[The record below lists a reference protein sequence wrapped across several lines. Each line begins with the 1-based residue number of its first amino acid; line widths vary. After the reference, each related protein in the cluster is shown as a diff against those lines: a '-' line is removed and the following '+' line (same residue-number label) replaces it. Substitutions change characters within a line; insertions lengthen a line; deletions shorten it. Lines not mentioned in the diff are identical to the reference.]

1 LLVLTSTRNPLILQL
16 RQLGQSV
23 KARREQNLFLVE
35 GTHALTEAIATQYPL
50 EIVCCTETWA
60 ESHAPKFAQ
69 CQAIA
74 LRVELVSQQVL
85 EAIATTVNPDGVV
98 AAVPLPKNAPIQIET
113 LGLVLESIQDPGNM
127 GTIIRTSAAVGI
139 DGLLLSKDCV
149 DVTNPKIIRATAGQ
163 WFRCPRQMVEDL
175 SNEVKAWQKATG
187 GIAIATQADAKITY
201 WDFDF
206 RQSCL
211 ILLGNEGNGLS
222 KSLIEIADVAVRIPL
237 SNGVESLNVAIA
249 ASLMLYEAKRQR
261 EHGSKH

>member
-1 LLVLTSTRNPLILQL
+1 MRNPLISQL

-35 GTHALTEAIATQYPL
+35 GTHALIEAIATQYPL

-60 ESHAPKFAQ
+60 QSHAPIFAQ

-74 LRVELVSQQVL
+74 RRVELVSEQVL
-85 EAIATTVNPDGVV
+85 GAIATTVNPDGVV
-98 AAVPLPKNAPIQIET
+98 TAVPLPGNTPIQIET
-113 LGLVLESIQDPGNM
+113 LGLALESIQDPGNM
-127 GTIIRTSAAVGI
+127 GTIIRTSAAVGV

-149 DVTNPKIIRATAGQ
+149 DTTNPKIIRATAGQ
-163 WFRCPRQMVEDL
+163 WFRCPRQTVEDL
-175 SNEVKAWQKATG
+175 SAEIKAWQKATG
-187 GIAIATQADAKITY
+187 GMAIATQADAKITY

-206 RQSCL
+206 RQPSL

-222 KSLIEIADVAVRIPL
+222 QRLVEVADVAVRIPL

-261 EHGSKH
+261 EYDSKH

>member
-1 LLVLTSTRNPLILQL
+1 VSAIASIRNPLILKL

-50 EIVCCTETWA
+50 EIVCCTEIWA
-60 ESHAPKFAQ
+60 ESHAKIYTQ

-74 LRVELVSQQVL
+74 RRVELVSEQVL
-85 EAIATTVNPDGVV
+85 GSIATTVNPDGVI
-98 AAVPLPKNAPIQIET
+98 AAVPMPENAPISIET
-113 LGLVLESIQDPGNM
+113 LGLALESIQDPGNM
-127 GTIIRTSAAVGI
+127 GTIIRTGAAVGI

-149 DVTNPKIIRATAGQ
+149 DPTNPKIIRATAGQ
-163 WFRCPRQMVEDL
+163 WFRCPKQSVADL
-175 SNEVKAWQKATG
+175 STEVKAWQKATG
-187 GIAIATQADAKITY
+187 GVAIATLADAKLTY

-206 RQSCL
+206 RQPCL

-222 KSLIEIADVAVRIPL
+222 KSAIAVADVAVRIPL

-249 ASLMLYEAKRQR
+249 ASLLLYEAKRQR
-261 EHGSKH
+261 EYTVSN